1 MGKNMLLKLFP
12 IFLLVLLFAT
22 DIQAQNNAVSNSEK
36 PLEVTADGTLE
47 WHRNEKK
54 FIARKNA
61 LAKQGDVSIAAELLT
76 AKYTESDEQNIKI
89 SRVDAKNNVI
99 IKSQETDA
107 YGDDGFYDLDKGY
120 AELTGN
126 DLKMV
131 STDQVVTARD
141 RFEYWAIEGRLIA
154 VGSAQITRRNE
165 QGEINTL
172 EADTIT
178 AYMKNNEK
186 GERVLDR
193 LVAENNVI
201 ITTPIEVLTG
211 NNGVYEAAT
220 NQAEIT
226 GNVKITRGPNILEG
240 AKATVDMNTSV
251 SRMFGSGGA
260 RGRVK
265 GVFIPGSEKKDDG
278 S

>member
-1 MGKNMLLKLFP
+1 MMMNRFFQILILLC
-12 IFLLVLLFAT
+12 FLSAPAFAQSPT
-22 DIQAQNNAVSNSEK
+22 GSNSDE

-61 LAKQGDVSIAAELLT
+61 MAKQGEVSMNAATLT
-76 AKYTESDEQNIKI
+76 ANYTESGEQNIKI
-89 SRVDAKNNVI
+89 SRVDALDNVL
-99 IKSQETDA
+99 IKSRDTDA
-107 YGDDGFYDLDKGY
+107 YGDKGYYDLDKGY

-126 DLKMV
+126 NLKLV
-131 STDQVVTARD
+131 GTDQVVTARD
-141 RFEYWAIEGRLIA
+141 RFEYWVTDGKLIA
-154 VGSAQITRRNE
+154 IGAAKITRRNE

-178 AYMKNNEK
+178 AYMKNNEE

-201 ITTPIEVLTG
+201 ITTPTEVLTG
-211 NNGVYEAAT
+211 NNGVYKAT
-220 NQAEIT
+220 TNEAEIT

-240 AKATVDMNTSV
+240 AKATVDMDTSV
-251 SRMFGSGGA
+251 SRMYGSGGA
-260 RGRVK
+260 TGRVK
-265 GVFIPGSEKKDDG
+265 GVFFPGSEKKDDG
-278 S
+278 T